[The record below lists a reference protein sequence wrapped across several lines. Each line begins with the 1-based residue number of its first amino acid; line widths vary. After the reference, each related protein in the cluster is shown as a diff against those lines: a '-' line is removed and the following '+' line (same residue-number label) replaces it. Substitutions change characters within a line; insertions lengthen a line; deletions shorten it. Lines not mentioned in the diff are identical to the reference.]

1 MPYAGVK
8 PEKIMIGERR
18 MKRIGIYIILTS
30 FIITASSAWAGNAD
44 VVKVEANRTAGNRFS
59 FSTTVAHTDDG
70 WNHYADKWEILS
82 PDGTVLATRTLHHP
96 HLDEQPFTRS
106 LSGVEILEDI
116 DAVRVRAHC
125 SVHGFGGREIT
136 VNLK

>member
-1 MPYAGVK
+1 
-8 PEKIMIGERR
+8 

-30 FIITASSAWAGNAD
+30 FIITASSAWAGKAD
-44 VVKVEANRTAGNRFS
+44 VVKVEANPTAGNRFS

-96 HLDEQPFTRS
+96 HVHEQPFTRS
-106 LSGVEILEDI
+106 LSDVEIPEDI
-116 DAVRVRAHC
+116 DTVRVRANC

-136 VNLK
+136 VHLK